1 MTRPLSR
8 GAPARAAFHRLVQAA
23 EPLLLLDLDG
33 TLAPLRDDPTTA
45 RIPEGTRR
53 SIETLRRT
61 GARVVLVS
69 GRSVAGVRRVARM
82 PVEAILGDH
91 GARAFI
97 AGKTTAWI
105 RADHR
110 RLTRAARTIESL
122 VAATP
127 GLALEHKDRSLAIH
141 LRILGHHAHP
151 VTREIT
157 GRLRAAGLRVLPG
170 HRVLDAQLPGVNKG
184 VAVQRWL
191 ARHRFDAVLYAGDD
205 ITDQDAFRV
214 VRPRGTVIAIGP
226 RPSGAE
232 FRTRDPATFAV
243 WLARLA
249 EARTSRMRRR

>member
-8 GAPARAAFHRLVQAA
+8 GAPARAAFDQLVASA

-33 TLAPLRDDPTTA
+33 TLAPLMDDPATA
-45 RIPEGTRR
+45 RIPVATRR
-53 SIETLRRT
+53 SIQALRRT
-61 GARVVLVS
+61 GASVVLVS
-69 GRSVAGVRRVARM
+69 GRSVAGVRRVAAM

-91 GARAFI
+91 GAMAFI
-97 AGKTTAWI
+97 AGRTTSWI
-105 RADHR
+105 RADR
-110 RLTRAARTIESL
+110 GRLTTAIQAIASL
-122 VAATP
+122 VDDTP
-127 GLALEHKDRSLAIH
+127 GIVLERKDRSLAIH

-151 VTREIT
+151 AAQQIAR
-157 GRLRAAGLRVLPG
+157 RLRQAGLRVLSG

-184 VAVQRWL
+184 VAVRRWL

-214 VRPRGTVIAIGP
+214 IRPRGTVIAIGP

-232 FRTRDPATFAV
+232 FRTRDPGTFAA

-249 EARTSRMRRR
+249 EARTSRRSRR